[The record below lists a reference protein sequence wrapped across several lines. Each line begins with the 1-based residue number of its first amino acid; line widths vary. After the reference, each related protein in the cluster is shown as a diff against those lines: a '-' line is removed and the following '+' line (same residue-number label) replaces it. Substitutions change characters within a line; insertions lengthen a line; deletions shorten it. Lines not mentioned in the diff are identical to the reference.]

1 MKKSHFYVTILL
13 SVALAALL
21 SSCDPMGFLYMSA
34 DRIVISNNVP
44 YLHVLEQCSA
54 GVVCRPGKVHY
65 YASYDYGKTWQEI
78 LSSPSLLFSSIDEP
92 EVNVNRACVPDNA
105 QICYRITGKEQ
116 VEITYNGGE
125 TWQVDWQ
132 LPAGRKEYMA
142 RNPSITYLL
151 RVEPDTTPY
160 DLGILNNQDGY
171 SVIVAMGNQGVLAKS
186 SQGNWERYAVLA
198 GSDSIHSAIPL
209 PYSAQNLADLW
220 QSLQPEKPWIF
231 ILTSIW
237 FVVLL
242 SIRSKRIQTKAD
254 KGKHLAG
261 KWSWM
266 PFLLAAILVG
276 YFIFLIYADSSF
288 SRQLSPI
295 NDIVL
300 LTLVDHPS
308 FIWLTPI
315 GVFLLSWTMIKIIAA
330 PNLRTGSATAFVSVL
345 YSLALMV
352 GMWFP
357 FSLWAMG
364 ILPQYDHALIL
375 AAITGGLILIWG
387 LRNEII
393 RAAKRVIAIFDYFS
407 GANRRA
413 KPR

>member
-1 MKKSHFYVTILL
+1 
-13 SVALAALL
+13 
-21 SSCDPMGFLYMSA
+21 
-34 DRIVISNNVP
+34 
-44 YLHVLEQCSA
+44 
-54 GVVCRPGKVHY
+54 
-65 YASYDYGKTWQEI
+65 
-78 LSSPSLLFSSIDEP
+78 
-92 EVNVNRACVPDNA
+92 
-105 QICYRITGKEQ
+105 
-116 VEITYNGGE
+116 
-125 TWQVDWQ
+125 
-132 LPAGRKEYMA
+132 
-142 RNPSITYLL
+142 
-151 RVEPDTTPY
+151 
-160 DLGILNNQDGY
+160 
-171 SVIVAMGNQGVLAKS
+171 
-186 SQGNWERYAVLA
+186 
-198 GSDSIHSAIPL
+198 
-209 PYSAQNLADLW
+209 
-220 QSLQPEKPWIF
+220 
-231 ILTSIW
+231 
-237 FVVLL
+237 
-242 SIRSKRIQTKAD
+242 
-254 KGKHLAG
+254 
-261 KWSWM
+261 M

-352 GMWFP
+352 GMCFP